1 MHNVN
6 ANGASIPA
14 LGLGTWNL
22 RDATARHMVGLALDI
37 GYRHIDTA
45 QMYGNEAEVGDAIAA
60 SSVARDDIFLTT
72 KIWPDNFRDGDLQ
85 RAVEGSLSK
94 LKVAAVDLLLLH
106 WPSRDIPLAQT
117 IKALNDV
124 KRRGMARHIGVSNFT
139 VKLLEQALDLSEE
152 PLVDNQVE
160 YHPFLSQRSVL
171 AKCRAA
177 GLALTAYCPIARG
190 KVFGNATIEAIAAKH
205 NKNVAQITL
214 RWLLQQDDVIA
225 IPRTSKEANARSNFE
240 IFDFRLSDAE
250 MAQISALADPH
261 GRMVNVSGVAPD
273 WDQD

>member
-22 RDATARHMVGLALDI
+22 RDATARHVVGLALDI

-45 QMYGNEAEVGDAIAA
+45 QMYGNEAEVGDAIAG

-72 KIWPDNFRDGDLQ
+72 KIWPDNFRDVDLQ

-139 VKLLEQALDLSEE
+139 VKLLKQALDLSEE

-160 YHPFLSQRSVL
+160 YHPFLSQRS
-171 AKCRAA
+171 
-177 GLALTAYCPIARG
+177 GG
-190 KVFGNATIEAIAAKH
+190 
-205 NKNVAQITL
+205 
-214 RWLLQQDDVIA
+214 
-225 IPRTSKEANARSNFE
+225 
-240 IFDFRLSDAE
+240 
-250 MAQISALADPH
+250 
-261 GRMVNVSGVAPD
+261 
-273 WDQD
+273 